1 MDNIELRDWNKKLY
15 NYLFHYS
22 PYREQWAAI
31 PRGKEVAYFNGDYKN
46 YLKDKDI
53 KELLKKL
60 INGI

>member
-1 MDNIELRDWNKKLY
+1 MTDNKSKLY
-15 NYLFHYS
+15 NYLFHYNPHKS
-22 PYREQWAAI
+22 EWGAI